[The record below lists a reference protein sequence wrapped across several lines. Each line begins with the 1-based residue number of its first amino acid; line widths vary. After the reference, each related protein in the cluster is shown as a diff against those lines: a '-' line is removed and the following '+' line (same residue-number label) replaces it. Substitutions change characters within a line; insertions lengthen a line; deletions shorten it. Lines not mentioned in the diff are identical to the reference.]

1 MAAGESDSRA
11 GSADPGRAP
20 NWLPQF
26 CSAPTLFAM
35 MIVAELVAL
44 IVVLAPEAQARP
56 LLPRLGVA
64 SVYAQWLALLNVVVL
79 CSLRQPFA
87 RLGARTGYL
96 AAWTLSIATT
106 ALASAVVCRMD
117 QGLGL
122 GLSVPPDATA
132 RFVLANAAICALI
145 AAALLRYLFVLEQWR
160 ERVQAAS
167 RAQVDALQARI
178 RPHFLFNSM
187 NTIASLIRSRPA
199 EAERTVEDLADL
211 FRAALGADA
220 ASGTLGEELDLV
232 EHYLRIEQ
240 LRLGE
245 RLRVARDYDDPPR
258 EIALPRLLLQPLIE
272 NAVYHGI
279 QPRADGGTLALRA
292 RRYGDGVEIVIENP
306 LSPDAPVARNGVAL
320 ANVRARIQYH
330 FGVRGELHVQPG
342 PQTFRV
348 TVRLPG
354 SPGR

>member
-1 MAAGESDSRA
+1 MASGESGIQATRA
-11 GSADPGRAP
+11 DAAPAP

-26 CSAPTLFAM
+26 CGAPTLFAV

-44 IVVLAPEAQARP
+44 VVVFAPEAQARP

-87 RLGARTGYL
+87 RLGARSAYPI
-96 AAWTLSIATT
+96 AWALSVATT

-117 QGLGL
+117 QALGL
-122 GLSVPPDATA
+122 GVSVPPGSTL
-132 RFVLANAAICALI
+132 RFVLANATICALI
-145 AAALLRYLFVLEQWR
+145 AAALLRHLFVLEQWR

-167 RAQVDALQARI
+167 QAQVDALQARI

-187 NTIASLIRSRPA
+187 NTIASLIRTRPA

-211 FRAALGADA
+211 FRAALGSDA
-220 ASGTLGEELDLV
+220 ALGTLGEELDLV

-245 RLRVARDYDDPPR
+245 RLRVERDFADPPR
-258 EIALPRLLLQPLIE
+258 GIALPRLLLQPLIE

-279 QPRADGGTLALRA
+279 QPRADGGTLALCA
-292 RRYGDGVEIVIENP
+292 RRHGDGVEIVIENP
-306 LSPDAPVARNGVAL
+306 LPSDAPVARNGVAL
-320 ANVRARIQYH
+320 ANVRARIEYH
-330 FGVRGELHVQPG
+330 FGARGELLVQAGPG
-342 PQTFRV
+342 VFRV